1 MNGETYKLLLE
12 KLQANNLTHWEKA
25 PAGYWNGTGL
35 NKLESC
41 AYYAVLSSL
50 TEEEL
55 HQALDI
61 IRDWPHS
68 SEIKNKIKQ
77 TLNPTP
83 YNVVKKNETI
93 DTLLKW
99 YTDKKSRKV
108 GYSKKEL
115 KKRFPYQSFAVQKK
129 IIKAFLTSRNIDD
142 AAWGARQADLYW
154 DKSFIKPLEDSRYR
168 GYTPSEAKTII
179 RHFPLDFVSYHRGLL
194 NSQTSEDLCIRL
206 GDESDFDVE
215 SYNLNILSYLYVY
228 AHLKSPI
235 PKTESEIEK
244 DLFFHIYKRIVR
256 DLDDSRW
263 GPGYNFADF
272 PELRKGVWALGQL
285 NFPNIV
291 LKILE
296 CQEYILANKN
306 DNTYSE
312 SIRLARK
319 WIEEVWDIDDKQ
331 FLEDFV
337 STYKEQDLAEYL
349 ALSDLPPDDFDIE
362 KPDEFVQKFKERDDG
377 LYNEFEDFDFA

>member
-1 MNGETYKLLLE
+1 MKKAKELLE
-12 KLQANNLTHWEKA
+12 LLQKNNLTHWEKA
-25 PAGYWNGTGL
+25 PAGYWNGKAL

-41 AYYAVLSSL
+41 AYYAVLASMN
-50 TEEEL
+50 EEEL
-55 HQALDI
+55 CQVMDI
-61 IRDWPHS
+61 IKGWPHS
-68 SEIKNKIKQ
+68 SVLIDKIKQ

-99 YTDKKSRKV
+99 YTDKKSKKV
-108 GYSKKEL
+108 GESKKEL

-154 DKSFIKPLEDSRYR
+154 DKSFIKPLEDSLYR

-206 GDESDFDVE
+206 GDESDFEVE
-215 SYNLNILSYLYVY
+215 AYNLNILSYLYVY

-235 PKTESEIEK
+235 PKKESEVEK
-244 DLFFHIYKRIVR
+244 ELFFHIYKRIVR
-256 DLDDSRW
+256 DLDTSRW

-291 LKILE
+291 LKILA
-296 CQEYILANKN
+296 CQEYILANRN
-306 DNTYSE
+306 DTTYSE

-319 WIEEVWDIDDKQ
+319 GIEEVWDIDDKQ
-331 FLEDFV
+331 FLRDFV
-337 STYKEQDLAEYL
+337 DTYKEQDRADYL
-349 ALSDLPPDDFDIE
+349 ALSDLPPDDFGTEEATDLL
-362 KPDEFVQKFKERDDG
+362 PKFDSWGNRFN
-377 LYNEFEDFDFA
+377 NEFYS

>member
-1 MNGETYKLLLE
+1 MVKRGLLE
-12 KLQANNLTHWEKA
+12 KLQENNLTHWEQA
-25 PAGYWNGTGL
+25 PAGYWSGKAL

-41 AYYAVLSSL
+41 AYFAVLASMS
-50 TEEEL
+50 EEEL
-55 HQALDI
+55 HQAKEI
-61 IRDWPHS
+61 IKDWPHS
-68 SEIKNKIKQ
+68 SNIAEKIKQ

-99 YTDKKSRKV
+99 YTDKKSKKV
-108 GYSKKEL
+108 GESKKEL
-115 KKRFPYQSFAVQKK
+115 KKRLPYQNFAVQKK
-129 IIKAFLTSRNIDD
+129 IIKAFLMSRNIDD

-154 DKSFIKPLEDSRYR
+154 DKSFIQPLEDSLSR
-168 GYTPSEAKTII
+168 GHTPSEAKTII
-179 RHFPLDFVSYHRGLL
+179 RHFPLDFVSLHRYELHFRA
-194 NSQTSEDLCIRL
+194 SEDLCIRL

-256 DLDDSRW
+256 DLDDSLW

-285 NFPNIV
+285 NFPKIV
-291 LKILE
+291 LKILA

-331 FLEDFV
+331 FLRDFV
-337 STYKEQDLAEYL
+337 DTYKEQDRADYL
-349 ALSDLPPDDFDIE
+349 ALSDLPPDDFGTEEATDLL
-362 KPDEFVQKFKERDDG
+362 PKFDSWGNKFN
-377 LYNEFEDFDFA
+377 NEFDDEGFF

>member
-1 MNGETYKLLLE
+1 MRTSEKLLQR
-12 KLQANNLTHWEKA
+12 LQENNLTHWEKA
-25 PAGYWNGTGL
+25 PLGYWSGKGL

-41 AYYAVLSSL
+41 AYYAVLESM

-55 HQALDI
+55 CQAMDI
-61 IRDWPHS
+61 IKGWPHS
-68 SEIKNKIKQ
+68 SVLIDKIKQ

-99 YTDKKSRKV
+99 YTDKKSKKV
-108 GYSKKEL
+108 GESKKEL
-115 KKRFPYQSFAVQKK
+115 KKRLPYQSFAVQKK

-154 DKSFIKPLEDSRYR
+154 DKSFIQPLEDSLSR

-179 RHFPLDFVSYHRGLL
+179 RHFPLDFVSLHRYELHFRA
-194 NSQTSEDLCIRL
+194 SEDLCIRL
-206 GDESDFDVE
+206 GDESDFNVE
-215 SYNLNILSYLYVY
+215 SYDLNILSYLYVY

-244 DLFFHIYKRIVR
+244 ELFFHIYKRSVR
-256 DLDDSRW
+256 DLDESRW

-349 ALSDLPPDDFDIE
+349 ALSDLPPDDFGIE

-377 LYNEFEDFDFA
+377 LYNEFDDFDFA

>member
-1 MNGETYKLLLE
+1 MSRNDPKILLE
-12 KLQANNLTHWEKA
+12 KLQTNNLIHWEKA

-50 TEEEL
+50 TAEEL

-61 IRDWPHS
+61 IKDWPHS
-68 SEIKNKIKQ
+68 SEIKDKIKQ

-115 KKRFPYQSFAVQKK
+115 KTRFPYQSFAVQKK

-179 RHFPLDFVSYHRGLL
+179 RHFPLDFVSYHRGAL
-194 NSQTSEDLCIRL
+194 NYQTSEDLCIRL
-206 GDESDFDVE
+206 GDESNFDVE

-235 PKTESEIEK
+235 PKIESEIEK
-244 DLFFHIYKRIVR
+244 ELFFHIYKEIVR
-256 DLDDSRW
+256 IEDNSNY
-263 GPGYNFADF
+263 GPGFNFTDF
-272 PELRKGVWALGQL
+272 PELRKAVWALGQL
-285 NFPNIV
+285 KMPNIA

-296 CQEYILANKN
+296 CQEYILTNKEN
-306 DNTYSE
+306 NTYRE
-312 SIRLARK
+312 SFRLARK
-319 WIEEVWDIDDKQ
+319 WIEEVWDIDDKD
-331 FLEDFV
+331 FLSDFV
-337 STYKEQDLAEYL
+337 ASYKEQDLADYM
-349 ALSDLPPDDFDIE
+349 ALFEFAPDNYESTENNPFS
-362 KPDEFVQKFKERDDG
+362 EF
-377 LYNEFEDFDFA
+377 

>member
-1 MNGETYKLLLE
+1 MVKRGLLE
-12 KLQANNLTHWEKA
+12 KLQENNLTHWEQA
-25 PAGYWNGTGL
+25 PAGYWSGKAL

-41 AYYAVLSSL
+41 AYFAVLASMS
-50 TEEEL
+50 EEEL
-55 HQALDI
+55 HQAKEI
-61 IRDWPHS
+61 IKDWPHS
-68 SEIKNKIKQ
+68 SYIAEKIKQ

-99 YTDKKSRKV
+99 YTDKKSKKV
-108 GYSKKEL
+108 GESKKEL

-142 AAWGARQADLYW
+142 AAWGARQADIYW
-154 DKSFIKPLEDSRYR
+154 DKSFIKPLEDSLSR

-179 RHFPLDFVSYHRGLL
+179 RHFPLDFVSLHRYELHFRA
-194 NSQTSEDLCIRL
+194 SEDLCIRL

-215 SYNLNILSYLYVY
+215 SYDLNILSYLYVY

-244 DLFFHIYKRIVR
+244 ELFFHIYKRTVR
-256 DLDDSRW
+256 DLDESRW

-291 LKILE
+291 LKILA

-331 FLEDFV
+331 FLRDFV
-337 STYKEQDLAEYL
+337 DTYKEQGRADYL
-349 ALSDLPPDDFDIE
+349 ALSDLPPDDFGTEEATDLL
-362 KPDEFVQKFKERDDG
+362 PKFDSWGNRFN
-377 LYNEFEDFDFA
+377 NEFDDEGFF